1 MSIIEPPSV
10 TKSFGAPV
18 PSGLPYILTY
28 LPSDLQNTVEEW
40 KLFINGGEYV
50 DPGRPHVTLYGP
62 VLDSGPEA
70 VARITKI
77 FEKQDLPA
85 EVVMGNL
92 KVFRNPGQHVLV
104 IECLSHG
111 LAALYKDLSAAIRSP
126 LASHS
131 LSLHITVAYG
141 EPGAFDRYD
150 GAELSGIAGHR
161 YLVTEATL
169 GTREST
175 IGTFRIGKPEVLSP
189 GPSGITI
196 GVPLVKDAN
205 EVPTIQKSLGM
216 STISGESGGFVVT
229 PATVEEP
236 VIEKTATEEIVPVV
250 EQKPALKSVIE
261 QEDDDDDPWIE
272 HTSAFMESLEA

>member
-1 MSIIEPPSV
+1 
-10 TKSFGAPV
+10 V

-28 LPSDLQNTVEEW
+28 LPSDMQNTVEEW
-40 KLFINGGEYV
+40 KFFINGGEYV

-70 VARITKI
+70 VARIGKI
-77 FEKQDLPA
+77 FAKQDLPA

-104 IECLSHG
+104 IECQSHG
-111 LAALYKDLSAAIRSP
+111 LAALYKELSAVIRSP

-131 LSLHITVAYG
+131 LNLHITVAYG

-150 GAELSGIAGHR
+150 GAELSGIAGNR
-161 YLVTEATL
+161 YLVTEAVL
-169 GTREST
+169 GSREST

-196 GVPLVKDAN
+196 GVPSVKGAAD
-205 EVPTIQKSLGM
+205 VPTVQKSVGM
-216 STISGESGGFVVT
+216 STTSGESGGFVVT

-236 VIEKTATEEIVPVV
+236 VIEKTTTEEIVPVV
-250 EQKPALKSVIE
+250 EQVPKPVIE
-261 QEDDDDDPWIE
+261 QDDDDDDPWIE
-272 HTSAFMESLEA
+272 KTNEFMESLEA